1 MEEKDKKP
9 RYRDIH
15 GTTRVGDFLRSLDLN
30 KTLDV
35 VSNLVSGDVKGA
47 IDSLKNPSNELT
59 PQQREYALKLI
70 ELDLEDMKGVS
81 TRWASDMEYGT
92 ILSKNVRPLTLIF
105 LTIST
110 VVLIVADSNG
120 IYFNVG
126 TEWID
131 LLKSLL
137 ITVFV
142 AYFGGRSFEKTKRL

>member
-142 AYFGGRSFEKTKRL
+142 AYFGGRSFEKTKRS